1 MKNYYCIFFSVFCSS
16 LPGNIKDDAYTYP
29 RRKSSQRT
37 YSLRKGSFESNGQL
51 PVASFYDN
59 DGYSGSDKD
68 LTNSPVLMIKTK
80 SSMKQ
85 VKTSLDRIEKQNDEI
100 FEL

>member
-1 MKNYYCIFFSVFCSS
+1 MYFFFIFCSS
-16 LPGNIKDDAYTYP
+16 FPENIKDDEYTYQ
-29 RRKSSQRT
+29 RKSSQRT
-37 YSLRKGSFESNGQL
+37 YSLSKSSFDSNGQQA
-51 PVASFYDN
+51 PFYDN
-59 DGYSGSDKD
+59 EGYSGSDKD
-68 LTNSPVLMIKTK
+68 MTNSPVLVIKSK